1 MVGFKE
7 GYFGGSVKTAAGDKW
22 SPIRL
27 QGRGLY
33 MEFRGQRAEEG
44 DWMGLRY

>member
-1 MVGFKE
+1 M
-7 GYFGGSVKTAAGDKW
+7 KTAAGDNW

-27 QGRGLY
+27 QGRGLD

-44 DWMGLRY
+44 NWMGLGY